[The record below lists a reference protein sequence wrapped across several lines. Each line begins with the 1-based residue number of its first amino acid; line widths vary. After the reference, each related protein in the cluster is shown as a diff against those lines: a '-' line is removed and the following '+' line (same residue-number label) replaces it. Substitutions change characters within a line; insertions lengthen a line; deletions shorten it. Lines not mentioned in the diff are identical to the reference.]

1 MTKTFDLDSPAA
13 ADAFEEANGR
23 ATTFTL
29 GLDDAKLIAESVCRK
44 LDNAGLAASNRKG
57 VKVHVRSAGPARN
70 SYGHSATGTDFTL
83 IWKGGRFQIVA
94 GSVGRVNVY
103 PKNPKIQKITLNEEQ
118 AEIVRNAAVKPF
130 HISAAASAN

>member
-1 MTKTFDLDSPAA
+1 MTKTVDLDSSAA
-13 ADAFEEANGR
+13 VEAFYEANGR
-23 ATTFTL
+23 AKTFTL
-29 GLDDAKLIAESVCRK
+29 SLADAKRIAESVGTQ
-44 LDNAGLAASNRKG
+44 LDKAGLAASNRKG
-57 VKVHVRSAGPARN
+57 VKVHVRSAGPTRN

-103 PKNPKIQKITLNEEQ
+103 PKNPKIRRITLNEEQ

-130 HISAAASAN
+130 HISAAAPAN